1 MTRTVHTCWEGSY
14 RSLLQLCSWAL
25 DEPRDQEPK
34 NLLLTLQDVPVHP
47 LDRPGTGILGVPAK
61 QLECCALGLM
71 LPAAWL
77 LTCEMLQDLSCFF
90 RPSTGSACV
99 ERAFRNLRSLRNELH
114 LWHRG
119 TWPSAPA
126 LGA

>member
-77 LTCEMLQDLSCFF
+77 LTCEMLSGL
-90 RPSTGSACV
+90 V
-99 ERAFRNLRSLRNELH
+99 VLL
-114 LWHRG
+114 
-119 TWPSAPA
+119 PA
-126 LGA
+126 LDGQRLCRKSLSEPSELTQ